1 MKKVLLF
8 LFSILS
14 TIQNAE
20 ADICVYIND
29 VVSENAHNIIKEH
42 DEIYEYCSICI
53 NATAKK
59 IKVKD
64 IKKGNPIYVND
75 TVLDLAHTYY
85 KKGNKYINI
94 GIESGCI
101 REGENDI
108 LKELSNLSDI
118 YRTKKTDKQ
127 QAKEEAQKIVQ
138 NCININQN
146 NEKYITTDLQI
157 EQNIKINDCLV
168 DAIKREIETGFD
180 IREQKEMFDYLMKAK
195 ESVFIFYSNIYSGNK
210 YCYGTCGS
218 ISAILPYVDENNLLT
233 EMLEKLK
240 YLNIAKNG
248 Y

>member
-75 TVLDLAHTYY
+75 TAIDLAHTYY

-118 YRTKKTDKQ
+118 YRTKKTDK
-127 QAKEEAQKIVQ
+127 
-138 NCININQN
+138 
-146 NEKYITTDLQI
+146 IT
-157 EQNIKINDCLV
+157 IKN
-168 DAIKREIETGFD
+168 F
-180 IREQKEMFDYLMKAK
+180 
-195 ESVFIFYSNIYSGNK
+195 FIQ
-210 YCYGTCGS
+210 
-218 ISAILPYVDENNLLT
+218 
-233 EMLEKLK
+233 
-240 YLNIAKNG
+240 
-248 Y
+248 